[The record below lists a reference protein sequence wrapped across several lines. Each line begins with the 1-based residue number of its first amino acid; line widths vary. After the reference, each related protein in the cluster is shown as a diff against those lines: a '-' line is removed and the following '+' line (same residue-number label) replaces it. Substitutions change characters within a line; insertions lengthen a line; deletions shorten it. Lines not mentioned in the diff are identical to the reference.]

1 MYGEDCGILDSFVVT
16 LLVGTAL
23 GFLTGLGVGGG
34 SLLMVWLTA
43 VLGVEAATARSI
55 NLLFF
60 LPGAAVAI
68 FFRKRQGKIQWR
80 NILPPA
86 LAGCIAAAVC
96 SSFSTA
102 VENSWLQKIFGGIL
116 IIAGLR
122 EVLWKPRRRGEHRS
136 SAR

>member
-1 MYGEDCGILDSFVVT
+1 MDSLLIT
-16 LLVGTAL
+16 LAIGTLL

-43 VLGVEAATARSI
+43 VLGVDALTARGV

-68 FFRKRQGKIQWR
+68 AFRKKQGRIQWR

-86 LAGCIAAAVC
+86 AAGCLAAWVC
-96 SSFSTA
+96 SQFSTA
-102 VENSWLQKIFGGIL
+102 VDKSLLQKIFGIVLIAAGI
-116 IIAGLR
+116 R
-122 EVLWKPRRRGEHRS
+122 ELLWKEKT
-136 SAR
+136 

>member
-1 MYGEDCGILDSFVVT
+1 MVT

-43 VLGVEAATARSI
+43 VLGMDTLTARSI
-55 NLLFF
+55 NLLFY

-68 FFRKRQGKIQWR
+68 LFRQRQGKIQWR
-80 NILPPA
+80 NVLPPA
-86 LAGCIAAAVC
+86 LAGCIAAALC
-96 SSFSTA
+96 SRLSTA
-102 VENSWLQKIFGGIL
+102 VDNSWLQKIFGVTL
-116 IIAGLR
+116 IIAGVR
-122 EVLWKPRRRGEHRS
+122 EVLWRPKRRGEHRS

>member
-1 MYGEDCGILDSFVVT
+1 MDNLFVT

-43 VLGVEAATARSI
+43 VLGMDTLTARSI
-55 NLLFF
+55 NQLFY

-68 FFRKRQGKIQWR
+68 LFRKRQGKIQWR
-80 NILPPA
+80 NVLPPA
-86 LAGCIAAAVC
+86 LAGCLAAALC
-96 SSFSTA
+96 SRFST
-102 VENSWLQKIFGGIL
+102 VVDNSWLQKIFGVTL
-116 IIAGLR
+116 IIAGVR
-122 EVLWKPRRRGEHRS
+122 EVLWRPKRRGEHRS